1 MIYNSKEKRM
11 TLGAAYEVISP
22 PQEAS
27 AILFPTC
34 VFQHL
39 VQPSVKSSQMM
50 RLLPDL
56 FFSRSNRN
64 QNALND
70 FLFLQSFGSIS
81 RLEVSQ
87 KQIARHAAAAGVRVL
102 LGELSP
108 GEKAS
113 SVTCQHS
120 PRSEPLICSHFHI
133 RRENVLLCLTAV
145 LARPCFH

>member
-1 MIYNSKEKRM
+1 MAE
-11 TLGAAYEVISP
+11 GAAYELISP
-22 PQEAS
+22 PQGVS

-39 VQPSVKSSQMM
+39 VQSSFKSSQMM

-56 FFSRSNRN
+56 FFSSSNRN
-64 QNALND
+64 QNTLTD
-70 FLFLQSFGSIS
+70 FLFLQPFSFISYLKVSEKQIS
-81 RLEVSQ
+81 R
-87 KQIARHAAAAGVRVL
+87 HAVAAGARVL

>member
-1 MIYNSKEKRM
+1 MIYNSKEKR
-11 TLGAAYEVISP
+11 TAEGAAYELISP
-22 PQEAS
+22 PQGVS
-27 AILFPTC
+27 AILFPTR

-39 VQPSVKSSQMM
+39 VQSSFKSSQMM

-56 FFSRSNRN
+56 FFSSSNRN
-64 QNALND
+64 QHTLTD
-70 FLFLQSFGSIS
+70 FLFLQPFSFISYLKVSEKQIS
-81 RLEVSQ
+81 R
-87 KQIARHAAAAGVRVL
+87 HAVAAGARVL

-113 SVTCQHS
+113 SVTCQHN